1 MDESCPTPTDGAY
14 PGDCEFT
21 QALLKKAAARTA
33 SSRGYAWKNCLPKAK
48 KVKLL
53 LLDVDGVLTD
63 GSITYSDEG
72 IELKTFNSKDGF
84 GLNLLRKAGVEVGII
99 TARTSEALIRR
110 CQDLKI
116 DHLYQGR
123 RNKVET
129 YKEVIAELGLTPEEV
144 GYMGDDWLDLPLLA
158 KVGFAATVADAVSE
172 LKDVVDFTSRFNGG
186 QGGVREVCDL
196 IIDAKGMYEKLLSEY
211 LERS

>member
-1 MDESCPTPTDGAY
+1 MAESCPTPTEGAY

-21 QALLKKAAARTA
+21 QGLLKKAAARTA
-33 SSRGYAWKNCLPKAK
+33 SSRGYSWKNSLPKAK

-84 GLNLLRKAGVEVGII
+84 GLNLLRKVGVEVGII
-99 TARTSEALIRR
+99 TARTSKALVRR

-123 RNKVET
+123 RNKVEAFR
-129 YKEVIAELGLTPEEV
+129 EIVAVLGLTAEEV
-144 GYMGDDWLDLPLLA
+144 AYMGDDWLDLPLLA
-158 KVGFAATVADAVSE
+158 KVGFSATVADAVAE
-172 LKDVVDFTSRFNGG
+172 VIEVVDFTSRFNGG

-196 IIDAKGMYEKLLSEY
+196 IVEAKGRYEVLLAEY

>member
-1 MDESCPTPTDGAY
+1 MDESCPTPINGAY

-33 SSRGYAWKNCLPKAK
+33 SSRGYAWKNSLAKAK

-72 IELKTFNSKDGF
+72 IELKTFNAKDGF
-84 GLNLLRKAGVEVGII
+84 GLNLLRKDGVEVGII
-99 TARTSEALIRR
+99 TARSSKALIRR

-116 DHLYQGR
+116 DRLYQGR
-123 RNKVET
+123 RNKVEAFQ
-129 YKEVIAELGLTPEEV
+129 EIIGELGLGADEV

-158 KVGFAATVADAVSE
+158 KVGFAATVADAVGE
-172 LKDVVDFTSRFNGG
+172 IKEVVDFSSRFNGG

-196 IIDAKGMYEKLLSEY
+196 IVEAKGMYQELLHGY
-211 LERS
+211 LGRS

>member
-33 SSRGYAWKNCLPKAK
+33 SVRGYAWKNCLPKAK

-72 IELKTFNSKDGF
+72 VELKTFNVKDGF

-99 TARTSEALIRR
+99 TARSSKALIRR
-110 CQDLKI
+110 CRDLKI

-123 RNKVET
+123 RNKVEAF
-129 YKEVIAELGLTPEEV
+129 KEIIAELGLSAEEV
-144 GYMGDDWLDLPLLA
+144 GYMGDDWLDLALLA
-158 KVGFAATVADAVSE
+158 KVGFAATVADAVRE
-172 LKDVVDFTSRFNGG
+172 IKEVVDFSSRYNGG

-196 IIDAKGMYEKLLSEY
+196 IVDAKGMYEELLHEY

>member
-1 MDESCPTPTDGAY
+1 MDESCPAPTGAAY

-33 SSRGYAWKNCLPKAK
+33 SSRGYAWKNSLAKAK

-99 TARTSEALIRR
+99 TARSSKALIRR

-129 YKEVIAELGLTPEEV
+129 FTEVITELGLTAEDV
-144 GYMGDDWLDLPLLA
+144 AYMGDDWLDLPLLA
-158 KVGFAATVADAVSE
+158 RVGFSATVADAVAE
-172 LKDVVDFTSRFNGG
+172 VKEVVDFTSRFNGG

-196 IIDAKGMYEKLLSEY
+196 IVEAKGMYEGFLDQY
-211 LERS
+211 LGRS

>member
-1 MDESCPTPTDGAY
+1 MDDSCPTPSDGAY

-21 QALLKKAAARTA
+21 QALLKKAAARTE
-33 SSRGYAWKNCLPKAK
+33 SSRGYAWKNCLPRAA

-53 LLDVDGVLTD
+53 LLDVDGILTD

-99 TARTSEALIRR
+99 TARSSKALIRR

-129 YKEVIAELGLTPEEV
+129 YKEIIAELGLQADEV
-144 GYMGDDWLDLPLLA
+144 AYMGDDWLDLPLLG
-158 KVGFAATVADAVSE
+158 KVGFAATVADAVTE
-172 LKDVVDFTSRFNGG
+172 IKDAVHFTSRFDGG

-196 IIDAKGMYEKLLSEY
+196 IVDAKGKYQELLNEY

>member
-1 MDESCPTPTDGAY
+1 MDESCPIPTDGAY

-33 SSRGYAWKNCLPKAK
+33 SSRGYAWKNSLAKAK
-48 KVKLL
+48 KVKML

-84 GLNLLRKAGVEVGII
+84 GLNLLRKSGVEVGII
-99 TARTSEALIRR
+99 TARSSQALIRR

-123 RNKVET
+123 RNKVEAFQ
-129 YKEVIAELGLTPEEV
+129 EIIAELGLGADEV

-158 KVGFAATVADAVSE
+158 KVGFSATVADAVSE
-172 LKDVVDFTSRFNGG
+172 VKEVVDFTSRFNGG

-196 IIDAKGMYEKLLSEY
+196 IVDAKGMYQGLLAEY
-211 LERS
+211 VERS

>member
-1 MDESCPTPTDGAY
+1 MADQCPTNPDSAY
-14 PGDCEFT
+14 PGDCAFT
-21 QALLKKAAARTA
+21 QALRDKAAARSA
-33 SSRGYAWKNCLPKAK
+33 AGRGYAWKNCLGRAANI
-48 KVKLL
+48 KLL

-72 IELKTFNSKDGF
+72 SELKTFNSKDGF

-99 TARTSEALIRR
+99 TARTSQALARR

-129 YKEVIAELGLTPEEV
+129 FTELTTELGLAPEQV
-144 GYMGDDWLDLPLLA
+144 AYMGDDWLDLALLTR
-158 KVGFAATVADAVSE
+158 VGLAATVADAVSE
-172 LKDVVDFTSRFNGG
+172 VKEVVHFVSRYNGG
-186 QGGVREVCDL
+186 QGGVREVCEL
-196 IIDAKGMYEKLLSEY
+196 IVDAKGRYEELLTEY
-211 LERS
+211 MERS

>member
-1 MDESCPTPTDGAY
+1 MADSCPPATEGNY

-21 QALLKKAAARTA
+21 QALRDKAAARTS
-33 SSRGYAWKNCLPKAK
+33 SSRGYTWKNCLPKAE

-53 LLDVDGVLTD
+53 LLDVDGILTD

-84 GLNLLRKAGVEVGII
+84 GLNLVRKAGVEVGII
-99 TARTSEALIRR
+99 TARSSQALIRR

-129 YKEVIAELGLTPEEV
+129 FQEVIAELGLTASEV
-144 GYMGDDWLDLPLLA
+144 AYMGDDWLDLPLLA
-158 KVGFAATVADAVSE
+158 RVGFSATVADALAEVKE
-172 LKDVVDFTSRFNGG
+172 VTHFTSRFNGG

-196 IIDAKGMYEKLLSEY
+196 IVEAKGMYEKLLHEY
-211 LERS
+211 MERS

>member
-1 MDESCPTPTDGAY
+1 MAESCPSSVDGAY

-21 QALLKKAAARTA
+21 QGLLKKAAARMD
-33 SSRGYAWKNCLPKAK
+33 SKRGYAWKNCQARAK

-72 IELKTFNSKDGF
+72 IELKTFNAKDGF

-99 TARTSEALIRR
+99 TARSSKALIRR

-123 RNKVET
+123 RNKDET
-129 YKEVIAELGLTPEEV
+129 FQEVIAELGLAPDEV
-144 GYMGDDWLDLPLLA
+144 AYMGDDWLDLPLLA
-158 KVGFAATVADAVSE
+158 KVGFAATVADAVAE
-172 LKDVVDFTSRFNGG
+172 VDEISHFTSRFNGG
-186 QGGVREVCDL
+186 QGGVREVCEL
-196 IIDAKGMYEKLLSEY
+196 IVDAKGMYETLLNEY